1 MVPYGAPA
9 QDNQSVGRS
18 GSSSSFRLPP
28 FWTAEPSLWFRQ
40 AESSFRRLNITA
52 SFAKY
57 DLVLE
62 ALPQDVIISIRDLVN
77 TITEST
83 HMPYQQLKYRLLSS
97 YSPSRWSLI
106 NRLLDTPPLGD
117 RRPSVLMDSMLSL
130 LPQDEPAGSLFLGLF
145 LRHLPQ
151 DMRDHLS
158 TRQFD
163 TPHQMA
169 ETADLL
175 WDARGHPLVNAS
187 GTAPA
192 LLMSTSLVAA
202 APAAPARR
210 PSSPYP
216 HRTQSYRLA
225 NCLLTFCLVYFR
237 ARFNLCLYHTA
248 TFSLPPTSNNFS
260 LCPYQPAIFGLYSTS
275 TFAYVQQQ
283 FFAHNTAN

>member
-1 MVPYGAPA
+1 MEQTARPAAAAAITYQRPGEDAAEPLVAPVVPYGAPA
-9 QDNQSVGRS
+9 PDNQSVGRS

-62 ALPQDVIISIRDLVN
+62 ALPQDVIISIRDLVT

-145 LRHLPQ
+145 LRRLPQ

-175 WDARGHPLVNAS
+175 WDARGHPQVTAS

-216 HRTQSYRLA
+216 RRGRSPSPRS
-225 NCLLTFCLVYFR
+225 R
-237 ARFNLCLYHTA
+237 AR
-248 TFSLPPTSNNFS
+248 SPSS
-260 LCPYQPAIFGLYSTS
+260 LCYYHRRFGPAARNCQPPCSWE
-275 TFAYVQQQ
+275 
-283 FFAHNTAN
+283 NE

>member
-1 MVPYGAPA
+1 MAPVVPYGAPA
-9 QDNQSVGRS
+9 PDNQSVGRS

-28 FWTAEPSLWFRQ
+28 FWTVEPSLWFRQ

-145 LRHLPQ
+145 LRRLPQ

-175 WDARGHPLVNAS
+175 WDARGHPQVTAS

-216 HRTQSYRLA
+216 RRGRSPSPRS
-225 NCLLTFCLVYFR
+225 R
-237 ARFNLCLYHTA
+237 AR
-248 TFSLPPTSNNFS
+248 SPSS
-260 LCPYQPAIFGLYSTS
+260 LCYYHRRFGPAARNCQPPCSWE
-275 TFAYVQQQ
+275 
-283 FFAHNTAN
+283 NE